1 MAIPQANDK
10 YLKQLQKLIA
20 LWENLSKAEPVES
33 KKYYEL
39 YERSK
44 TILDQLCPDSQAFL
58 DKVNIPSREN
68 IGRLIGK
75 LRATLL
81 DLQDGFLHFQIL
93 DQIQN
98 ELTVDLMQQAEE
110 LLTEGGTSTYGHI
123 PAAVLAGV
131 VLETFLRALCTRQL
145 PPISLTLE
153 NGNLKTLATLVNDLE
168 KAEFYNPA
176 ESKQIKVWVHIRNAA
191 AHGQFKDFDLKQ
203 VEDMIKWIRE
213 FIEKHL

>member
-1 MAIPQANDK
+1 MTIPQANDK

-20 LWENLSKAEPVES
+20 LWENLSKAESVES

-68 IGRLIGK
+68 IDCLIGK

-81 DLQDGFLHFQIL
+81 DLQDGFLHFQI
-93 DQIQN
+93 QN
-98 ELTVDLMQQAEE
+98 QVTVDLMQQVEE
-110 LLTEGGTSTYGHI
+110 LLTEGKTSIYGHI

-131 VLETFLRALCTRQL
+131 VLETFLRTLCTRQS

-168 KAEFYNPA
+168 KADFYNPA

-191 AHGQFKDFDLKQ
+191 AHGQFEDFDLKQ